1 MSTTYKVAGMSCAGC
16 ARSVERAI
24 LDAAPKAAVTVDLA
38 GGLVTVDGAAEAV
51 VAKAV
56 GDAGFDFQGH

>member
-24 LDAAPKAAVTVDLA
+24 LGAEPKAAVTVDLA
-38 GGLVTVDGAAEAV
+38 GGLVTVEGASEAV

-56 GDAGFDFQGH
+56 GEAGFEFRGR